1 MRARKMVKGK
11 SLWCTCVAFI
21 FLLQIFSHFYRELR
35 CLRNT
40 IHINLFL
47 TYILWIFL
55 WILTLTLQV
64 RTLFDKMFNPIDFR
78 IKKLSRISLFKPRE
92 MQDEVFN
99 SILKC
104 SKAHIR
110 SGVKNFQSMESRF
123 SSSHTL
129 RDFLRDFFQ
138 LREQM

>member
-1 MRARKMVKGK
+1 MSITLLKKCLLFMRARKMVKGK
-11 SLWCTCVAFI
+11 SLWCTCSIVDI
-21 FLLQIFSHFYRELR
+21 FFHFYRELR

-78 IKKLSRISLFKPRE
+78 IKKLSWISLFKPRE

-110 SGVKNFQSMESRF
+110 SGVKNFQSMENRF
-123 SSSHTL
+123 SSSHA
-129 RDFLRDFFQ
+129 FRDFF
-138 LREQM
+138 